1 MLATAPGRKPWK
13 KRVEV
18 VADGANVALAV
29 KALEVDPNAGIRPGP
44 LPDAAPERSWQRP
57 TALVAMGL
65 GVAGVGVGAVLGGL
79 AIAKNGKSNEDNHCD
94 AADLCDATG
103 VALRQDALGL
113 GTASTAALIAGGV
126 VATGGAVLFFTAP
139 SSAAVPDR
147 VGAKAGRWSAR
158 LEILP
163 GGMQLRGAWQ

>member
-1 MLATAPGRKPWK
+1 M
-13 KRVEV
+13 
-18 VADGANVALAV
+18 
-29 KALEVDPNAGIRPGP
+29 KALEVDPNAGVRPGP
-44 LPDAAPERSWQRP
+44 LPDAAPERLWQRP

-94 AADLCDATG
+94 AADLCDTTG

-126 VATGGAVLFFTAP
+126 VAAGGAVLFFTA
-139 SSAAVPDR
+139 SSNAAPDR
-147 VGAKAGRWSAR
+147 VGPKVGRWSAR

-163 GGMQLRGAWQ
+163 GGAQVRGAWQ

>member
-1 MLATAPGRKPWK
+1 MPG
-13 KRVEV
+13 
-18 VADGANVALAV
+18 
-29 KALEVDPNAGIRPGP
+29 
-44 LPDAAPERSWQRP
+44 ER
-57 TALVAMGL
+57 LV
-65 GVAGVGVGAVLGGL
+65 
-79 AIAKNGKSNEDNHCD
+79 
-94 AADLCDATG
+94 
-103 VALRQDALGL
+103 L